1 MHYQRQ
7 QRGWVE
13 YSDWERRWLGDC
25 SWKKGEGGGDGIQ
38 SHHFFLG
45 RKENHEQWIRTWKS
59 LSHVQL
65 LAIQSIILQARNVE
79 WVAIPFSRGSSQ
91 SRNRTRSPVLQADSL
106 PAEPPGKPKNIGV
119 GSLYL
124 LQWVFRTQESNCSLL
139 HWRQIL
145 YRLSHQG
152 REIRSIISGGTKD
165 HSLVI
170 FILLG
175 ALR

>member
-25 SWKKGEGGGDGIQ
+25 TWKKGEGGGEGIQ
-38 SHHFFLG
+38 SHRFFLG
-45 RKENHEQWIRTWKS
+45 RKENHEQWIRKWKS
-59 LSHVQL
+59 LSRVQL
-65 LAIQSIILQARNVE
+65 LAIQSINSPGQNTGVGNHSLLQG
-79 WVAIPFSRGSSQ
+79 IFQ
-91 SRNRTRSPVLQADSL
+91 SRNRTRSPMLQEDSL
-106 PAEPPGKPKNIGV
+106 PAEPPGKPKNTGV
-119 GSLYL
+119 GRIYL
-124 LQWVFRTQESNCSLL
+124 LQWVFRTQELNHSLL
-139 HWRQIL
+139 HCRQIL
-145 YRLSHQG
+145 YRLSYQG

-165 HSLVI
+165 HSLAI

>member
-1 MHYQRQ
+1 MPEIFFSLLSYVQVAHCMH
-7 QRGWVE
+7 
-13 YSDWERRWLGDC
+13 SF
-25 SWKKGEGGGDGIQ
+25 S
-38 SHHFFLG
+38 SSFFLTKYIW
-45 RKENHEQWIRTWKS
+45 RIISVYRNLLYFFFKRSAYSSPVWLYHCLFNHS
-59 LSHVQL
+59 P
-65 LAIQSIILQARNVE
+65 
-79 WVAIPFSRGSSQ
+79 IPFSRGSSQ

-124 LQWVFRTQESNCSLL
+124 LQRVFRTQESNCSLL